1 MQVCKEDAM
10 KNKRKIDPGKLSNHF
25 WPALLFPAVCAVSLG
40 AAAWSANAVAYK
52 PGCDAPPCKGPPPV
66 GESAAN
72 NLSFPAIMSEGVTP
86 FNLITDMEFAPI
98 EDTSECTTGTAGGSV
113 PVEFLCY
120 FDDLKVWW
128 LQQRTGNAWQAYAPA
143 DPDTSTP
150 VDVTAVDVGDKL
162 ESALDLKS
170 KQIRTEFT
178 LLMDASS
185 DPDFAD
191 GVLES
196 FDPELTANTFQAFNM
211 SGAVPGTDQS
221 IDEIQGTDFGPG
233 PEASLLG
240 GTLAMVD
247 PTLVK
252 LNTAGIP
259 VHATV
264 YSHCARL
271 LIQKITDPDNLAW
284 SSDVDDGNGR
294 GGYWVG
300 GALPPQEN
308 LAAWDGSYS
317 AEINAGGTL
326 IYGFNWNTKLIEQS
340 IKSGTWRLSF
350 VLEGGKADSG
360 KCSVVA
366 LNTVFESTVVVN
378 TGEQNQPVV
387 LTPDDM
393 VALGASHG
401 EGGMVYIDIPLA
413 GGGGGKRN

>member
-1 MQVCKEDAM
+1 M
-10 KNKRKIDPGKLSNHF
+10 KNVRKVDLGKISGQVWRIF
-25 WPALLFPAVCAVSLG
+25 LFPVAIAVSLG
-40 AAAWSANAVAYK
+40 GAIYSGNAAAKK
-52 PGCDAPPCKGPPPV
+52 PGCEAPPCKGPPPV
-66 GESAAN
+66 VETAAN
-72 NLSFPAIMSEGVTP
+72 NLSFPVIMSDNTPPGGFAVTYP
-86 FNLITDMEFAPI
+86 FMIFA
-98 EDTSECTTGTAGGSV
+98 DVASTSDCTTGTAGGPV

-120 FDDLKVWW
+120 FDGATVWW
-128 LQQRTGNAWQAYAPA
+128 LQQRTANKWQAYPPE

-162 ESALDLKS
+162 ESALALNS

-178 LLMDASS
+178 LLMNATT

-191 GVLES
+191 GVLDV
-196 FDPELTANTFQAFNM
+196 FDSAFTENTFQAFNM

-221 IDEIQGTDFGPG
+221 INEIQGTDYGPG
-233 PEASLLG
+233 EVYPSQLG
-240 GTLAMVD
+240 GTGAMVD

-252 LNTAGIP
+252 LTNEGIP

-271 LIQKITDPDNLAW
+271 VIQKITDPDNLVW
-284 SSDVDDGNGR
+284 SSNVDDGNGR

-326 IYGFNWNTKLIEQS
+326 IYGFNWNTKLIDQS

-350 VLEGGKADSG
+350 VLEGDTDDSG
-360 KCSVVA
+360 RCSVD
-366 LNTVFESTVVVN
+366 LNTVFESTTTVN
-378 TGEQNQPVV
+378 VGEQNLPVV
-387 LTPDDM
+387 LTPGDM
-393 VALGASHG
+393 SDLGATNG
-401 EGGMVYIDIPLA
+401 EGGMVYIDVPLSG
-413 GGGGGKRN
+413 GGGGGKIK